1 MKGYYIVI
9 LGSEIE
15 EANNKMMERLLN
27 LGEVRKLMKNMYL
40 LKLSNETDDRRTYVR
55 DEISGIEKL
64 SVYVITLTDELSTAW
79 TMPKENSNYLKEII
93 REKIHGS
100 VE

>member
-64 SVYVITLTDELSTAW
+64 SVYVITLTDGLSTAW

-93 REKIHGS
+93 REKLHGS

>member
-79 TMPKENSNYLKEII
+79 TMPKDNSNYLKEII

>member
-9 LGSEIE
+9 LGAEIE
-15 EANNKMMERLLN
+15 EANKKMIERMLN

-55 DEISGIEKL
+55 DEISGKEKL

-79 TMPKENSNYLKEII
+79 TMPKENSNYLKDII
-93 REKIHGS
+93 REKLHGS

>member
-9 LGSEIE
+9 LGSESE
-15 EANNKMMERLLN
+15 VSNNKMIERMHY
-27 LGEVRKLMKNMYL
+27 LGDARKLMKNMYL
-40 LKLSNETDDRRTYVR
+40 LKLPNDTDDRRTYVR
-55 DEISGIEKL
+55 DQISGKEKL
-64 SVYVITLTDELSTAW
+64 SVYVITLTDKLATAW

-93 REKIHGS
+93 REELHGS

>member
-1 MKGYYIVI
+1 
-9 LGSEIE
+9 
-15 EANNKMMERLLN
+15 MERLLN

>member
-93 REKIHGS
+93 SEKLHGS

>member
-15 EANNKMMERLLN
+15 EANNKMIERMLN

-93 REKIHGS
+93 REKLHGS